1 MGKIISFDPNIT
13 KFEGMDG
20 KRERTL
26 HETHVY
32 RTLTC
37 WLAAVLIERGTL
49 HISKEHLDAAIAHLE
64 SCAERPSFRMERL
77 SDGCEMIDLMAS
89 PAN

>member
-20 KRERTL
+20 KRELTL

-37 WLAAVLIERGTL
+37 WLTAVLI
-49 HISKEHLDAAIAHLE
+49 DAAIAHLE